1 MIFVG
6 HRRPKQGHNAIA
18 QDLIHRPL
26 KAVHGVHHVLQRGI
40 EEALRGFG
48 VEVTDQ
54 LRRALEVGKEHRDLL
69 ALAFQGTAGREDLLR
84 EIRGGIRQGCGRRR
98 CWGRD

>member
-1 MIFVG
+1 VIFVG

-54 LRRALEVGKEHRDLL
+54 LRRAFEVGKQDGDLL
-69 ALAFQGTAGREDLLR
+69 PFAFQRTARGEDLLR
-84 EIRGGIRQGCGRRR
+84 QIGWSIRQGGGRRR
-98 CWGRD
+98 YWGRD